1 MLNTQLTSPWW
12 LRQYRLCLQCRRSR
26 FDPWVR
32 KIPWRR
38 AWQATLVFLSRESHG
53 QRSLVD
59 YSPWE
64 SKESDTTEPQNNNK
78 IYNYYML
85 NRHKPFPFDQ

>member
-1 MLNTQLTSPWW
+1 M
-12 LRQYRLCLQCRRSR
+12 
-26 FDPWVR
+26 
-32 KIPWRR
+32 
-38 AWQATLVFLSRESHG
+38 
-53 QRSLVD
+53 D

-85 NRHKPFPFDQ
+85 NRHNHPFHLTSEEWRLAQCVTCLKFTL